1 MRLNS
6 FWQTLVR
13 YGRKGWFITLLGLA
27 AVALLIWFGGPMV
40 AIAGYEPLASVSARM
55 ITLLLLVICW
65 GAWYYIRGIRERQ
78 SHHQAVE
85 ELLSNELGEQQSSV
99 AQHDITVLRERI
111 QKALDILK
119 HASFG
124 QSKDTYHLPWYM
136 LIGPPGSGKTTT
148 LHNSGLEF
156 PLREQMGVDSIEGI
170 GGTRQCDWW
179 FTNKA
184 VFIDTAGRYTTQDS
198 HNQQD
203 AGAWKGFLGLLR
215 KYRPKRP
222 INGVIVFASLA
233 ELLKQTRTERNLHAR
248 AIKQRIQELQSQLG
262 MTFPVYML
270 LTKADL
276 IAGFSEF
283 FDDLS
288 AEETEQVWGM
298 TFRPEQASSEQGE
311 IALFNKEFHTMLK
324 RLQMRLFHR
333 LQYEH
338 GVENRSAIFEF
349 PRQLRSAQSAAD
361 DFLKEIFSPNPFE
374 KPIMLRGIYVVS
386 ATQQGIPIDQIS
398 PQLSHDLQLAELPKR
413 QLTGEG
419 KGFFIK
425 KVFDSIIV
433 PERELASV
441 NLRHHTKVKWLR
453 HGAMAFTA
461 LGTVVLS
468 SLWLKSYQWNLG
480 LVAKVTDAVTQ
491 YQASSTSQLSVSDD
505 LYALNERLQVLRAL
519 PAGYDGHLP
528 GGGPRDMGLY
538 QGGKLG
544 QSARRAYQNAL
555 VADFGPFLAKAMA
568 DEMQSNARH
577 RDYLYE
583 TLRSYLMLFKP
594 AHFDAEHIQ
603 EWFRLYLNRQLSSEL
618 HADLRQQL
626 ELHLHAYL
634 HGGISG
640 LAYDSTLVSQVRE
653 DLMNVPLAERAY
665 QRIKT
670 ELLQSH
676 IPDFALADVLG
687 SDSLRVVTRNS
698 GQSLQQGIPGL
709 FTYQGFHGLF
719 NVQKNRIIRQLMEDS
734 WVYGEDETINARQ
747 VDSALTTMVNQKYY
761 QDYIQYWQALLQD
774 ISIVSFDTLEH
785 GLFVTRTLSGHE
797 QPIQR
802 IIQAV
807 QSQVQLTEQPESEE
821 MQLAA
826 DVAGRV
832 ARTQF
837 STQYNRMSRLLPDE
851 LPNLNR
857 NKLPGQEVEAT
868 FSSLL
873 SIKAEH
879 FDHMA
884 NVLRSNHE
892 FLEQLYQPGNMAR
905 QAYMNRLQNRDSNQ
919 MNLTLRRLRE
929 DIPAPFSDWVSQIYA
944 GSSVLIAEGSKQH
957 INEAWRGTVL
967 TEFNRSIANRYP
979 INRASSDEIKIRDF
993 ERFFGYGGT
1002 LDEFFNE
1009 YLRPFVNM
1017 QRAEWSFKQDI
1028 GINPSVLRTFQ
1039 RAHRIRQAFFDEGSQ
1054 SMKVGFNL
1062 RPIFLDQH
1070 ITHLLLEID
1079 GQSLSY
1085 RHGPP
1090 RNQHFEWPGDR
1101 NRQQTRLV
1109 FTPANSGLPTSRRI
1123 EGEWSWFRF
1132 LDEQTRLRPETRQD
1146 GLLYVSEQSN
1156 KAQIQ
1161 ILPDS
1166 VNNPFWNSDLEGFR
1180 CPVNL

>member
-1 MRLNS
+1 MRLHR

-13 YGRKGWFITLLGLA
+13 IIRTGWLMKLLGLI
-27 AVALLIWFGGPMV
+27 AVALLIWFGGPMI
-40 AIAGYEPLASVSARM
+40 AIAGYEPLASASARI
-55 ITLLLLVICW
+55 ITLLMMVIIW
-65 GAWYYIRGIRERQ
+65 GAWYYISRIRERKT
-78 SHHQAVE
+78 HHQAVE
-85 ELLSNELGEQQSSV
+85 ELLNNELGEQQNSV
-99 AQHDITVLRERI
+99 AQHDIEVLRERI
-111 QKALDILK
+111 HKALEILK

-124 QSKDTYHLPWYM
+124 QNKDTYHLPWYM

-156 PLREQMGVDSIEGI
+156 PLREQMGIDSIEGI

-248 AIKQRIQELQSQLG
+248 AIKQRIQELQNQLG
-262 MTFPVYML
+262 MTFPVYVL

-298 TFRPEQASSEQGE
+298 TFHPDQATDDKGE
-311 IALFNKEFHTMLK
+311 IGLFNKEFHTMLK
-324 RLQMRLFHR
+324 RLQMRLFSR

-338 GVENRSAIFEF
+338 TIENRNAIFEF

-361 DFLKEIFSPNPFE
+361 EFLKEIFSPNPFE

-398 PQLSHDLQLAELPKR
+398 QQLSHNLQLAELPKR

-425 KVFDSIIV
+425 RLFESIIV

-441 NLRHHTKVKWLR
+441 NLRHHTKVRWLR
-453 HGAMAFTA
+453 HGALAMTA
-461 LGTVVLS
+461 IGAVVLS
-468 SLWLKSYQWNLG
+468 TLWVRSYQWNVG
-480 LVAKVTDAVTQ
+480 LIDQITAAVTH
-491 YQASSTSQLSVSDD
+491 YQTSSASLQSAPDD

-519 PAGYDGHLP
+519 PAGFDGNLP
-528 GGGPRDMGLY
+528 ENGPRDLGLY
-538 QGGKLG
+538 QGNKLG
-544 QSARRAYQNAL
+544 HSARSAYQKAL
-555 VADFGPFLAKAMA
+555 IADFGPFLTTALSE
-568 DEMQSNARH
+568 EMQTNARH

-594 AHFDAEHIQ
+594 DHFEAEHIQ
-603 EWFRLYLNRQLSSEL
+603 EWFELYLGRKLASEL
-618 HADLRQQL
+618 HADLRHNL
-626 ELHLHAYL
+626 TLHLKAYL
-634 HGGISG
+634 KGGISG
-640 LAYDSTLVSQVRE
+640 LTYDAKLVSQVRD

-676 IPDFALADVLG
+676 IPDFSLADVLG
-687 SDSLRVVTRNS
+687 SESLRVVSRKS
-698 GQSLQQGIPGL
+698 GASLQEGIPGL
-709 FTYQGFHGLF
+709 FTYQGYHGLF
-719 NVQKNRIIRQLMEDS
+719 NTEKNRIIRQLMEDS
-734 WVYGEDETINARQ
+734 WVYGEDETIDAKQ

-761 QDYIQYWQALLQD
+761 QDYIHYWQALIQD
-774 ISIVSFDTLEH
+774 ISIVPFDTLEH

-797 QPIQR
+797 EPIQR
-802 IIQAV
+802 IIKAI
-807 QSQVQLTEQPESEE
+807 QSQVQLTELPDSEE
-821 MQLAA
+821 MQMAA

-837 STQYNRMSRLLPDE
+837 SSQHNRMSRLLPDE

-857 NKLPGQEVEAT
+857 NRPGQEVESA
-868 FSSLL
+868 FRSLL
-873 SIKAEH
+873 SIEAEH

-884 NVLRSNHE
+884 NVIRSNHE

-929 DIPAPFSDWVSQIYA
+929 DIPAPFSDWVSQIYS
-944 GSSVLIAEGSKQH
+944 GSSVLIADGSKQH

-967 TEFNRSIANRYP
+967 NEFNRLIANRYP
-979 INRASSDEIKIRDF
+979 INRTSSNEIKVRDF
-993 ERFFGYGGT
+993 ERFFGYGGILET
-1002 LDEFFNE
+1002 FFDE

-1017 QRAEWSFKQDI
+1017 QRREWTFKQDI
-1028 GINPSVLRTFQ
+1028 GINPAVLRTFQ
-1039 RAHRIRQAFFDEGSQ
+1039 RAHRIRQAFFEDGSQ
-1054 SMKVGFNL
+1054 NLSVGFNL
-1062 RPIFLDQH
+1062 RPVFLDQH
-1070 ITHLLLEID
+1070 ITHLLLEVD
-1079 GQSLSY
+1079 GQTLSY
-1085 RHGPP
+1085 RHGPT
-1090 RNQHFEWPGDR
+1090 RAQHFVWPGDR
-1101 NRQQTRLV
+1101 SRQQTRLV
-1109 FTPANSGLPTSRRI
+1109 FTPANSGLPTSRKI

-1132 LDEQTRLRPETRQD
+1132 LDEQTRLRSETKQD

-1156 KAQIQ
+1156 QAQIQ

-1166 VNNPFWNSDLEGFR
+1166 VNNPFWNSDLEGFN
-1180 CPVNL
+1180 CPANL